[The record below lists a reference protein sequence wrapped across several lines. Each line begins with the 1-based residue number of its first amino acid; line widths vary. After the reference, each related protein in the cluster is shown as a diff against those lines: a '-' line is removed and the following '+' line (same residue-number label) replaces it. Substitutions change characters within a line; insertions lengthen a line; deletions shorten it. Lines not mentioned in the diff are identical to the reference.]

1 LKVIVGTE
9 SYAETKNDGIDLSSL
24 ETTLRGPYP
33 NPFDREATIE
43 YVLSSSQEVTIE
55 IYDVLG
61 RRIRTLVDGQKEAG
75 RHTIQW
81 NGESRYGTEVGSGM
95 YFCRMRA
102 ADETVTK
109 KIVRVR

>member
-1 LKVIVGTE
+1 M
-9 SYAETKNDGIDLSSL
+9 

-33 NPFDREATIE
+33 NPFDQKPMHE
-43 YVLSSSQEVTIE
+43 YVLSESQEVTIE

-81 NGESRYGTEVGSGM
+81 NGGSRYETEIGSGM

-109 KIVRVR
+109 KMVRVR